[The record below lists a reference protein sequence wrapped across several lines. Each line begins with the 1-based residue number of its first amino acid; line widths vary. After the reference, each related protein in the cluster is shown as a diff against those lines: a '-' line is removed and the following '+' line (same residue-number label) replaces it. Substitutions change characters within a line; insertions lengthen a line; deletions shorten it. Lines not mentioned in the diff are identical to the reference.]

1 MPASAVTFLG
11 IIAAATLLMAC
22 VQVAVIVVGLRA
34 AQRANAL
41 ATRIEQDIKPLLA
54 NLTEVSQN
62 AVRTSSLAAAQVER
76 LDHLFAD
83 VTRRVDETLAL
94 AQAAIIEPARE
105 GRAVMAAVRAAVSAF
120 RQMRAA
126 RARARADDEDALFIG

>member
-22 VQVAVIVVGLRA
+22 VQVAVIVFAWRA
-34 AQRANAL
+34 ARRAEAL
-41 ATRIEQDIKPLLA
+41 ANQVERDIKPLLA

-62 AVRTSSLAAAQVER
+62 AARTSALASAQVER

-83 VTRRVDETLAL
+83 VARRVDETLTL
-94 AQAAIIEPARE
+94 VQAAIIEPARE
-105 GRAVMAAVRAAVSAF
+105 GRAVVAAVRAAVAAF

-126 RARARADDEDALFIG
+126 RARARAEDEDALFIG